1 MAEAS
6 GFVQN
11 NQKPAFFRSKL
22 CAKQRKLFSQN
33 PLTDRHIGAII
44 LIEKGKEMITMK
56 YIVETRIGCE
66 VLDTY
71 ERAEIFCYEH
81 GIHPEEIVEVTE
93 EEAAEICG

>member
-1 MAEAS
+1 
-6 GFVQN
+6 
-11 NQKPAFFRSKL
+11 
-22 CAKQRKLFSQN
+22 
-33 PLTDRHIGAII
+33 
-44 LIEKGKEMITMK
+44 MITMK